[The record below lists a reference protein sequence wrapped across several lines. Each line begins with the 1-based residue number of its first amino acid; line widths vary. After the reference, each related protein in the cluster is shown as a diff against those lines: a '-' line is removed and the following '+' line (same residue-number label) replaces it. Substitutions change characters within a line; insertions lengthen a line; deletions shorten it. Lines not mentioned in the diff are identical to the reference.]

1 VIAVALACRLAVLHQ
16 VDRAFSGIAHPRWLL
31 PLRDL
36 LSFLVFVSS
45 FFVAVVS
52 WRGQR
57 YRVHADGTLS
67 PWKET
72 AP

>member
-1 VIAVALACRLAVLHQ
+1 VALACRLALLHE
-16 VDRAFSGIAHPRWLL
+16 VDRAFPGASHPRWLL